1 MVQRVKASTL
11 DRVVEE
17 GYSESYGALVYLAAV
32 IGTDP
37 EALRPKGIEERL
49 AWGGHLEGLRAALLC
64 LVMHE
69 RGIGA
74 EAAALVVSQHVEDA
88 TSDLERAA
96 GAPCGGAQ

>member
-11 DRVVEE
+11 DRVMEE
-17 GYSESYGALVYLAAV
+17 GYTESYGALVYLAAV

-37 EALRPKGIEERL
+37 ESLCPSGIEERL
-49 AWGGHLEGLRAALLC
+49 AWGGHLKGLRAALLC
-64 LVMHE
+64 LAMHE
-69 RGIGA
+69 RGIGP
-74 EAAALVVSQHVEDA
+74 EAAALAVSHHLEDA